1 MKFHW
6 FNPFSWYSPKE
17 SQDVQ
22 NPIKQSPRR
31 PVTRDWTEQ
40 WTINSELTRGLY
52 HNSFPGLKLAGA
64 LAHKPIAIPILLMGL
79 PIPKCDDPQ
88 TQLEA
93 IKVIEDHA
101 DECHM
106 NHLNSHLDGTSWVW
120 PFYSAKLQKD
130 CWEFIPDD
138 TISDILRDV
147 QTGELQAIITDEQI
161 LISTAY
167 NVQGYVRRRRT
178 FTREAVKIE
187 WLENTMAI
195 QGLEAGIFK
204 NITGDLPIHFP
215 NEADGDR
222 IRGYSEYECMLSDLK
237 NYHDTDLALSELI
250 TKFSPKMIQEVQDVD
265 EWKANNGITNIDEI
279 DIASRDFIINLFGKE
294 KTTFEWPAGAQ
305 AAGLA
310 KLSQIFWKIV
320 QASPIP
326 EILFGTKVEGSQ
338 GSNDNQI
345 DSAIQFVESKQRMK
359 NNPYKRLVES
369 TMRLRNI
376 ISFKQT
382 QPVVKSIQWNAL
394 DLISE
399 SAKATILTNFA
410 SGIAALI
417 NSAGIT
423 KPMVWKMFKK
433 AYPESTDDDY
443 QTFCDGLGEMA
454 KHKAFAAAPYEII
467 ADMTGE
473 DDTLD
478 IKPSTPIQSVAY
490 EQPAK

>member
-1 MKFHW
+1 MKFYW
-6 FNPFSWYSPKE
+6 FNPFSWFSPKE

-52 HNSFPGLKLAGA
+52 HNSFPGLKLAGS
-64 LAHKPIAIPILLMGL
+64 LAYIPIAVPLFLMGL
-79 PIPKCDDPQ
+79 PVPKCENDQQQIDAAQ
-88 TQLEA
+88 
-93 IKVIEDHA
+93 VIEDHA

-106 NHLNSHLDGTSWVW
+106 LHLISHRDATAWIW

-187 WLENTMAI
+187 WLENTMAM
-195 QGLEAGIFK
+195 QGLLGGIFR
-204 NITGDLPIHFP
+204 NITGELPIPFA
-215 NEADGDR
+215 NNKEGDEVRGHSDYER
-222 IRGYSEYECMLSDLK
+222 ILSDLK
-237 NYHDTDLALSELI
+237 NYHDTDLAVSELLV
-250 TKFSPKMIQEVQDVD
+250 KFAPKMIQGVQDVD
-265 EWKANNGITNIDEI
+265 EWKANNGVTNLDEI
-279 DIASRDFIINLFGKE
+279 DVARRDFYLNLYGKE
-294 KTTFEWPAGAQ
+294 STEFAWPSGAHQ
-305 AAGLA
+305 AGLD

-320 QASPIP
+320 QGSTIP
-326 EILFGTKVEGSQ
+326 EILWGTKVEGSQ

-345 DSAIQFVESKQRMK
+345 DSVIQFVESKQRQK
-359 NNPYKRLVES
+359 NQSYKKLIEA
-369 TMRLRNI
+369 TLRLRNAVSFNDNQPI
-376 ISFKQT
+376 IQEIK
-382 QPVVKSIQWNAL
+382 WNAL

-410 SGIAALI
+410 SGIASLI

-433 AYPESTDDDY
+433 AYPEATDDDY

-478 IKPSTPIQSVAY
+478 IKPSTPTAPVAP
-490 EQPAK
+490 EPLAK